1 MADVKWI
8 KLVADMFDNRKIKQ
22 IRKMPDGDAIIVI
35 WLHILCLAG
44 QVNDN
49 GLVYFSHDI
58 PYTDEMLATEFDRPI
73 NTVRLALQVFQ
84 QFGMIEIVNNI
95 LLVSN
100 WEKYQS
106 ATSLEEMKEKHRLR
120 QQKYRE
126 KQKQLISDVTVT
138 SPVMLPSISISNSI
152 SNSKDIDKGDCKGEK
167 KQTGIFEIYAD
178 GDNLLLSAL
187 FDFEKMRKSIKKP
200 LTDRAKKML
209 TNDLDKLADSSD
221 TKVAIL
227 NQSIMHCWQTV
238 YALKQPDAPQK
249 SQPQQKKSFAEIMAE
264 RAGQ

>member
-49 GLVYFSHDI
+49 GLVYFSKDI
-58 PYTDEMLATEFDRPI
+58 PYTEEMLATEFDRPI

-100 WEKYQS
+100 WEKYQNQDKLL
-106 ATSLEEMKEKHRLR
+106 ALKE
-120 QQKYRE
+120 YNRE
-126 KQKQLISDVTVT
+126 KKREQRAKQKQIAENVLDVSLTCPRSQCT
-138 SPVMLPSISISNSI
+138 DIYSISSSI
-152 SNSKDIDKGDCKGEK
+152 SSSKDKDTGDCKGEK
-167 KQTGIFEIYAD
+167 KKQFEPPTIEEVAEYCKQRAKGVNHQKWWDFYQSKGWFVGKNKMKDWKAAVRTWEPDKTSKPPNQNKSAQTGE
-178 GDNLLLSAL
+178 NS
-187 FDFEKMRKSIKKP
+187 SIDMDKIS
-200 LTDRAKKML
+200 RML
-209 TNDLDKLADSSD
+209 HGGEL
-221 TKVAIL
+221 
-227 NQSIMHCWQTV
+227 
-238 YALKQPDAPQK
+238 
-249 SQPQQKKSFAEIMAE
+249 
-264 RAGQ
+264 

>member
-49 GLVYFSHDI
+49 GLVYFSKDI
-58 PYTDEMLATEFDRPI
+58 PYTEEMLATEFDRPI
-73 NTVRLALQVFQ
+73 NTVRLALQTFQ

-106 ATSLEEMKEKHRLR
+106 VDGLEKIQENNRKRQKKFRANQRL
-120 QQKYRE
+120 
-126 KQKQLISDVTVT
+126 LLSNVTDNVTDNVTVT
-138 SPVMLPSISISNSI
+138 HPSYSISSSI
-152 SNSKDIDKGDCKGEK
+152 SSSKDKDTGDCKGEK
-167 KQTGIFEIYAD
+167 KKQFEPPTIEEVAEYCKQRAKGVNHQKWWDFYQSKGWFVGKNKMKDWKAAVRTWEPDKTSKPVNQNKSAQTGE
-178 GDNLLLSAL
+178 NS
-187 FDFEKMRKSIKKP
+187 SIDMDKIS
-200 LTDRAKKML
+200 RML
-209 TNDLDKLADSSD
+209 HGGEL
-221 TKVAIL
+221 
-227 NQSIMHCWQTV
+227 
-238 YALKQPDAPQK
+238 
-249 SQPQQKKSFAEIMAE
+249 
-264 RAGQ
+264 